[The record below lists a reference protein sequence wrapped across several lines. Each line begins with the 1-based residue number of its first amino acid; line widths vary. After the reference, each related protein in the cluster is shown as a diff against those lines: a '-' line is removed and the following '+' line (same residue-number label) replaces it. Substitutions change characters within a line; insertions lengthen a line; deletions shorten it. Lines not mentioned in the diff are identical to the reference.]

1 MCPSCSFCPPI
12 LLWAAKRHQIFACA
26 LLLQLSRLALR
37 ITQSGLPLTKE
48 TVDFLRRRSEVR
60 RTVMTSALLSFSL
73 RDLGPSIGTRYPHE
87 YCDCDHQKS
96 SRGKDTRRSCD
107 LAFHSQGSATSIA
120 LVETIRLAQR
130 AQGPLHPTSEVLL
143 REVLIRSGCGRAP
156 LSERTTFLCGLP

>member
-60 RTVMTSALLSFSL
+60 RKVMTSALLSFSL

-87 YCDCDHQKS
+87 YCDCDHQSALKEKTPGDLVTLHFTARVPQHQSPSLRQFGLHNVLKGPYIRPVKS
-96 SRGKDTRRSCD
+96 
-107 LAFHSQGSATSIA
+107 F
-120 LVETIRLAQR
+120 
-130 AQGPLHPTSEVLL
+130 
-143 REVLIRSGCGRAP
+143 
-156 LSERTTFLCGLP
+156 